1 MATPATPIT
10 PLPTPPTR
18 DDSVNFA
25 ARADAF
31 VAALPVFGTETN
43 ALAVNVYNNALDAFN
58 DSVSAATSES
68 NAAISASAANASA
81 QAAAISANVTLWVS
95 GTTYTSGQ
103 TVYSPITFLTYR
115 RITNGAGT
123 TDPSADS
130 VNWQLISGD
139 VIGPSSSTNNAVVRF
154 DGVTGKI
161 VKNTAV
167 FIDDAGNLGVG
178 GDTTGVVAGTTV
190 TSKFCVK
197 NQGTEPLGGFVHAN
211 NSAATSG
218 AGVFACRSRGTLTAP
233 TVVQNND
240 RLASIFIAGHD
251 GTDLALS
258 AQIDFEV
265 DGAPGSNDMP
275 GRIIFKTTPNNTQ
288 TPTEALRLK
297 SDQTALFAGVVES
310 AAGGFKF
317 PDGTTQASAASGLP
331 EVEVVSGTTQS
342 AVKSKHYVLTNAA
355 ATTVTLPS
363 SPSAGDTVWVTVAN
377 GLTTNVI
384 ARNSANIQSIAED
397 LTLNATYA
405 AVQLRYADA
414 TRGWVF
420 I

>member
-1 MATPATPIT
+1 MATPPSPIT
-10 PLPTPPTR
+10 ALPTPPTR
-18 DDSVNFA
+18 DDSVNFS

-31 VAALPVFGTETN
+31 LAALPVFGTETN
-43 ALAVNVYNNALDAFN
+43 AVAVNAYNNAVLAE
-58 DSVSAATSES
+58 AGATSAS
-68 NAAISASAANASA
+68 TNATIAANAATLATSA
-81 QAAAISANVTLWVS
+81 VNASLWVS
-95 GTTYTSGQ
+95 GTTYALSAIVWSPLNGQ
-103 TVYSPITFLTYR
+103 LYR
-115 RITNGAGT
+115 RIIAGAGT
-123 TDPSADS
+123 TDPSLDTVNWVS
-130 VNWQLISGD
+130 VNAFTFDG
-139 VIGPSSSTNNAVVRF
+139 NNAQ
-154 DGVTGKI
+154 I
-161 VKNTAV
+161 L
-167 FIDDAGNLGVG
+167 GNLGVG

-197 NQGTEPLGGFVHAN
+197 NEGAQPLGGFVHAN

-218 AGVFACRSRGTLTAP
+218 AGVFACRSRGTLAAP

-331 EVEVVSGTTQS
+331 EIDVVSGTTQS

-377 GLTTNVI
+377 GLTTNVV

-397 LTLNATYA
+397 LTLDLPFS
-405 AVQLRYADA
+405 AVQLRYADS
-414 TRGWVF
+414 TRGWVL